1 MQPDCNIPCGES
13 FARHALIAQNYF
25 MEKFGVTAKTGYNVD
40 SFGHQGMMPQI
51 LQLSGMENYVFMR
64 PGPHE
69 KGRPG
74 ILSGNQMTVPGYML
88 FGCRFPTAHS
98 AGWRIT

>member
-1 MQPDCNIPCGES
+1 M
-13 FARHALIAQNYF
+13 IAQNYF

-69 KGRPG
+69 KGLPARNFIWESDDG
-74 ILSGNQMTVPGYML
+74 SRYML

-98 AGWRIT
+98 ADWRIT